1 MCVHC
6 LLFKINWNFLTF
18 AVSYSL
24 HTVEDTTPYSCHTEL
39 AYQVKLALNSSRKG
53 TPVVGLEVAM
63 DLVTFRGG
71 LAHYGTKLPAC
82 VRQQPV
88 YGISKYGDLDPLL
101 GKGWYLRV
109 LNKGGD
115 FCYCAKESVQFYLHR
130 RKSVEEVD
138 QDGKVVRC
146 LGGGYILIFKFV
158 RMDGTCVQYPAFC
171 QMQ

>member
-1 MCVHC
+1 
-6 LLFKINWNFLTF
+6 
-18 AVSYSL
+18 
-24 HTVEDTTPYSCHTEL
+24 
-39 AYQVKLALNSSRKG
+39 
-53 TPVVGLEVAM
+53 M

-115 FCYCAKESVQFYLHR
+115 FCYCAKESVQLYLHR

-146 LGGGYILIFKFV
+146 LGGGYILILSLCVWMVLVHSIQLFVKCSNTTIIACVYRLSSFSTILTALFKA
-158 RMDGTCVQYPAFC
+158 TNSQLIITT
-171 QMQ
+171 